1 MKRYA
6 LILMLLFWVGTMSGC
21 AFEEEDV
28 PSTRKSVPRTTAAVS
43 EVDAPEDR
51 ESAPRTSVVVVE
63 TDEPADREI
72 PTETFTASTETAW
85 KHLEALA
92 DEIGPRLAG
101 SEEES
106 LTAAYIE
113 SAFAAYGYDVTRQ
126 DFTFWTEDDEELE
139 SSNVIAVKPGESTE
153 EIVVGAHY
161 DSVDDGD
168 GADDNASGV
177 AVLLAIAELLVDEET
192 PYTVRFI
199 AFGAEETDMDGS
211 HHYVETMSRT
221 DRRNTVGMINQD
233 SLIAGDILYVYG
245 DAGSGTM
252 RDWIIAAAADEGLD
266 LDARTA
272 AELDNPDGT
281 PCDCADYGPFQEAG
295 IPFAYFEATN
305 WDLSPDA
312 MVQVSRDFGKRGY
325 IRHTK
330 YDTVA
335 YIDTTFPNRID
346 EHFEVCI
353 ALLYD
358 VLTQWQSGA
367 PH

>member
-1 MKRYA
+1 MKRFTV
-6 LILMLLFWVGTMSGC
+6 ILLLLLWVIAISGC
-21 AFEEEDV
+21 ALVEVGTPMGRETL
-28 PSTRKSVPRTTAAVS
+28 PS
-43 EVDAPEDR
+43 R
-51 ESAPRTSVVVVE
+51 ETLPGKVTPPSKATSTGVE
-63 TDEPADREI
+63 TLTDGDTLAV
-72 PTETFTASTETAW
+72 TFSASTAIARR
-85 KHLEALA
+85 HLEALA

-101 SEEES
+101 SKEES
-106 LTAAYIE
+106 LAAAYIA
-113 SAFAAYGYDVTRQ
+113 SAFAAYGYDVTPQ
-126 DFTFWTEDDEELE
+126 NFVFWTEDDEELE
-139 SSNVIAVKPGESTE
+139 SINVVAVKPGESTK
-153 EIVVGAHY
+153 EIIVGAHY
-161 DSVDDGD
+161 DSVDDAD

-177 AVLLAIAELLVDEET
+177 AVLLAVAELLVDAET
-192 PYTVRFI
+192 PYTIRFV
-199 AFGAEETDMDGS
+199 AFGAEETDLDGS
-211 HHYVETMSRT
+211 RHYVEMMSRT
-221 DRRNTVGMINQD
+221 DRRNTIGMINLD

-252 RDWIIAAAADEGLD
+252 RDWIISAAADEGFD

-305 WDLSPDA
+305 WDLSA
-312 MVQVSRDFGKRGY
+312 GGMVQVDRTLGQRGY

-335 YIDTTFPNRID
+335 YIDTTFPHRID

-367 PH
+367 RR